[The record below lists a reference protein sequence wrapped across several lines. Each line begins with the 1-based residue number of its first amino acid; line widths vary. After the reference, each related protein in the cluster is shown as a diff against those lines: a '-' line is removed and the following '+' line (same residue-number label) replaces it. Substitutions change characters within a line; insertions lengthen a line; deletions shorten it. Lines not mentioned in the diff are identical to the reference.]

1 MQVNICMCISDLR
14 PTVFIDA
21 LAALPDLLELRGPRG
36 QSRDEEMFVGP
47 NEGITVTTGAE
58 NEVGS
63 GVEVRDGAIEEAALF
78 EGRQGCMVDEA
89 RSR

>member
-1 MQVNICMCISDLR
+1 
-14 PTVFIDA
+14 
-21 LAALPDLLELRGPRG
+21 
-36 QSRDEEMFVGP
+36 MFVGP